1 MKSGHGTHRD
11 LAWALKQQAART
23 GQSTPAVRGA
33 DWRLATV
40 TAVGSDGTVT
50 ADGVV
55 CRRLETYTMPLVGDV
70 IVITQAGI
78 GNYTTL
84 GRIDSGSGTG
94 WQSYPAAWTASTTN
108 PVVNNGALVGRWTRL
123 PNRTVVVS
131 VRLATGSST
140 TYGSGTYVF
149 SLPLPTADDI
159 VEYIGS
165 ARLSAGA
172 TYIGQVTVGPNS
184 SSCNLTFPTAATP
197 ATASNMTPTLPATF
211 ASGHILRFNLTY
223 QHA

>member
-1 MKSGHGTHRD
+1 MG
-11 LAWALKQQAART
+11 AQAAG
-23 GQSTPAVRGA
+23 GQDRAVDAAVRGA

-55 CRRLETYTMPLVGDV
+55 CRRLETYTFPLVGDV
-70 IVITQAGI
+70 IVITQACI
-78 GNYTTL
+78 GNYVTP

-94 WQSYPAAWTASTTN
+94 WQPYTPAWTGSTTN
-108 PVVNNGALVGRWTRL
+108 PVVGANGALVGRWTRL
-123 PNRTVVVS
+123 PNRTAIVS

-140 TYGSGTYVF
+140 TYGSGTYAF
-149 SLPLPTADDI
+149 SLPIASADDI
-159 VEYIGS
+159 VEYSGT

-172 TYIGQVTVGPNS
+172 TYIGQVAVGANS
-184 SSCNLTFPTAATP
+184 SAVNVTFPTAATP
-197 ATASNMTPTLPATF
+197 ANASNMTPTLPATL